1 MQYSPELIQRI
12 KTYFNVNYGE
22 ALTDEQASERLD
34 ALGDLYQVTATGGA
48 PEGPP
53 APD

>member
-12 KTYFNVNYGE
+12 KNYFHSKYGE
-22 ALTDEQASERLD
+22 VLSDEEAIERLD
-34 ALGDLYQVTATGGA
+34 ALSDHYQVMATGGA
-48 PEGPP
+48 LEGPP